1 MESGWR
7 SDCLSGYVSALPW
20 LSPSSNIRRILPIF
34 QNQSFSRPTK
44 SFNRVSNAL
53 FSIIRCNNFSRFSYY
68 VHRPWNLSSFFALWN
83 QSWSVDRK
91 IFRWMIGVDRGRNRH
106 LCSIW
111 DVKRASSRTSRFILD
126 PKITI
131 QGRKKR
137 RAWYRY
143 VTIAGRIRDCDNIQ
157 IVDSSNVVAISFL
170 QSIRLIVIPKRIV
183 SWNATQR

>member
-83 QSWSVDRK
+83 QSWSIDRK
-91 IFRWMIGVDRGRNRH
+91 IFRWMIGVDRGRNCVICAPFGT
-106 LCSIW
+106 LNELPP
-111 DVKRASSRTSRFILD
+111 AL
-126 PKITI
+126 
-131 QGRKKR
+131 
-137 RAWYRY
+137 
-143 VTIAGRIRDCDNIQ
+143 RDLY
-157 IVDSSNVVAISFL
+157 STLRLRSKVV
-170 QSIRLIVIPKRIV
+170 RNGVHRIV
-183 SWNATQR
+183 TLR